1 MPTLRNLNTSC
12 CQGCWLE
19 SVGFGALLLGYYKGE
34 KMVFAGKVGTGFN
47 EGILSRLGREL
58 AQLETKTSPFAA
70 GDAPSRGVH

>member
-34 KMVFAGKVGTGFN
+34 KMVFAGKVGGKSAC
-47 EGILSRLGREL
+47 E
-58 AQLETKTSPFAA
+58 ET
-70 GDAPSRGVH
+70 R